1 MATIRC
7 VFIGDKAVGK
17 STILS
22 KMSERTHHI
31 APTIGVDNIL
41 FEYKKI
47 QFQCWD
53 TSGSPQFGAV
63 VDLFKRKTP
72 HKVYVYD
79 TSRPATFNREK
90 VEDSIIVANIRGNK
104 PPLDENH
111 VIVDIRMPETIQT
124 LLNLMTTTFE
134 IEEPTLGNDRRECY
148 DQRECCT
155 CS

>member
-7 VFIGDKAVGK
+7 VFIGDKSVGK

-22 KMSERTHHI
+22 SLSNRTHI
-31 APTIGVDNIL
+31 VAPTIGVDNIL

-53 TSGSPQFGAV
+53 TSGAPQFAAV
-63 VDLFKRKTP
+63 VDLFERRTP

-79 TSRPATFNREK
+79 TSRPDTFHIEK
-90 VEDSIIVANIRGNK
+90 VQHYDSIIVANIRENQ

-111 VIVDIRMPETIQT
+111 IAVDIRMPETIQT
-124 LLNLMTTTFE
+124 LLNLMSTTFE
-134 IEEPTLGNDRRECY
+134 FEEPTLLVTNN
-148 DQRECCT
+148 QRECCT
-155 CS
+155 CC